1 MPSFWKQLTG
11 HLTSISTDALGVE
24 KTPSPKK
31 EASPTNSKSSIL
43 RRPNLTSKAHS
54 FSIYTKDRGSISG
67 ASDIANGTEY
77 KTYRDKFLS
86 DRYTFTGRVF
96 GVSLKDSLSTA
107 STDVMVQSESMGFG
121 RVPIVV
127 AKCGAYLKA
136 NALETSGI
144 FRITGNNKRV
154 KELQHIFSTNPDY
167 GMKFK
172 DWESYSVHD
181 FASLLRRYLNNL
193 EQPLIPLELYDQFR
207 EPLKIRPR
215 ILKHLNKESVS
226 HPNAD
231 KENKLVIPSPNN
243 NEYSEKK
250 SQTEDLGHEGDE
262 EKEEEKEEESS
273 TEAKRNRKERKYHK
287 KKLTKDIR
295 TALKEYEKLFIELS
309 PDSKHLTLY
318 LLDLLSLF
326 DRKSDISL
334 MTAKN
339 LSAIFQPS
347 ILSHPDHDMEPKEY
361 ALSRLFVEF
370 LIEYSYKLVPFM
382 LKKAA
387 SCENSVKATPL
398 PSKVIPETIIENV
411 NESDA
416 VQNKDIH
423 IIPQSLII
431 TNENNESIAYPST
444 SKKIVATRNLSSL
457 SIDSISS
464 GQKFPLSTINTA
476 ADSSTAK
483 TQQSSLQVKRVNL
496 MNRPHSKSFGSTT
509 IPQDVIPS
517 NTRRSRL
524 FSWIHKPNI
533 LSESGDLTATEEE
546 ADTSFD
552 EGDISIS
559 GSNAPLVP
567 SSNVSPYSPV
577 KDRSISGSSTFSF
590 NTRPLP
596 MILGVRNR
604 STDELEQKSL
614 FKPIIERK
622 SSRSD
627 QVSHQSISTPTSQ
640 VTGSTDNTNTMNNS
654 IKEMSTNSSTKSPVR
669 MSSIGKEA
677 VSVTDTNDLVAEIKR
692 DVFEDQLSKIDKRQ
706 SWFQR
711 LKSSSRSINTD

>member
-1 MPSFWKQLTG
+1 M
-11 HLTSISTDALGVE
+11 
-24 KTPSPKK
+24 
-31 EASPTNSKSSIL
+31 
-43 RRPNLTSKAHS
+43 
-54 FSIYTKDRGSISG
+54 
-67 ASDIANGTEY
+67 
-77 KTYRDKFLS
+77 
-86 DRYTFTGRVF
+86 
-96 GVSLKDSLSTA
+96 
-107 STDVMVQSESMGFG
+107 
-121 RVPIVV
+121 
-127 AKCGAYLKA
+127 
-136 NALETSGI
+136 
-144 FRITGNNKRV
+144 
-154 KELQHIFSTNPDY
+154 
-167 GMKFK
+167 
-172 DWESYSVHD
+172 
-181 FASLLRRYLNNL
+181 
-193 EQPLIPLELYDQFR
+193 
-207 EPLKIRPR
+207 
-215 ILKHLNKESVS
+215 
-226 HPNAD
+226 
-231 KENKLVIPSPNN
+231 
-243 NEYSEKK
+243 
-250 SQTEDLGHEGDE
+250 
-262 EKEEEKEEESS
+262 
-273 TEAKRNRKERKYHK
+273 
-287 KKLTKDIR
+287 
-295 TALKEYEKLFIELS
+295 
-309 PDSKHLTLY
+309 
-318 LLDLLSLF
+318 
-326 DRKSDISL
+326 
-334 MTAKN
+334 
-339 LSAIFQPS
+339 
-347 ILSHPDHDMEPKEY
+347 
-361 ALSRLFVEF
+361 
-370 LIEYSYKLVPFM
+370 
-382 LKKAA
+382 
-387 SCENSVKATPL
+387 
-398 PSKVIPETIIENV
+398 
-411 NESDA
+411 
-416 VQNKDIH
+416 
-423 IIPQSLII
+423 
-431 TNENNESIAYPST
+431 
-444 SKKIVATRNLSSL
+444 
-457 SIDSISS
+457 
-464 GQKFPLSTINTA
+464 STINTA